1 MTVVRSRPRPVRPAP
16 PSPQPPRRPPPPE
29 TLDQA
34 KLINSDTQ
42 NDNPKNNEETTDM
55 LNISAEQDSTLP
67 SNDTFDLFANF
78 PPPPSKNIPSAD
90 TKNQNVNLLFP
101 EDDTFG
107 DFLSSNDNANT
118 TVFCYKIFFTQFN

>member
-29 TLDQA
+29 MSDQTS
-34 KLINSDTQ
+34 LINSDAQ
-42 NDNPKNNEETTDM
+42 NDDVKSNQETTDM
-55 LNISAEQDSTLP
+55 LNIAGEQHASSVP

-78 PPPPSKNIPSAD
+78 PPPPSKTVSSDN
-90 TKNQNVNLLFP
+90 KNQNVNLLFP

-107 DFLSSNDNANT
+107 DFLSSNDNADA
-118 TVFCYKIFFTQFN
+118 TVF